1 MSLDKIQ
8 NTPKLPERVMQALLD
23 AMESGKIKV
32 GEELPIERDLA
43 ASMGVSR
50 GSLREC
56 LAVLEFLNILES
68 RGNRKVVVKDA
79 GYFRKA
85 VSFIRLSDQK
95 DTLADCVEFRRVVE
109 VSIVE
114 MACERATEEDFD
126 RLNESLLRLEK
137 DLYDYAADAEF
148 HGNLAKATHNVIFAA
163 TLDLFTTMISD
174 VRIRY
179 YKLPNYYQRTLDS
192 HRRIY
197 KAICNRDKAKA
208 REEMGKHLDLISDFI
223 REAEG
228 LEESQT
234 EDIEEND

>member
-23 AMESGKIKV
+23 AMESGQIKV

-114 MACERATEEDFD
+114 MACEPC
-126 RLNESLLRLEK
+126 
-137 DLYDYAADAEF
+137 
-148 HGNLAKATHNVIFAA
+148 HG
-163 TLDLFTTMISD
+163 
-174 VRIRY
+174 
-179 YKLPNYYQRTLDS
+179 
-192 HRRIY
+192 
-197 KAICNRDKAKA
+197 
-208 REEMGKHLDLISDFI
+208 G
-223 REAEG
+223 G
-228 LEESQT
+228 L
-234 EDIEEND
+234 